1 MFKSVRLKI
10 VLMFVLMVVSVIVMV
25 GTFFRMSI
33 SSYYT
38 NEFSQKITSQAAAE
52 LSDRITDLA
61 ISGAPH
67 DEIASVIETYSS
79 RLGVDMFRTVYI
91 LDGISAQTI
100 YHTNTA
106 SIATLEKTPNIIA
119 ALSGSEGKTLT
130 DEQSYMD
137 WAKPVMTG
145 DEVAYILYVKDTK
158 EELDEIVGSMLKI
171 ILQAMLFGL
180 GISLLLGYFMS
191 KTITSPIISLTRSAE
206 RLAAGDFSQ
215 KINSEADDE
224 IGQLSRT
231 FNEMATRIKDNVTTI
246 EEEKNKMTA
255 ILMHMTDGV
264 MAFDSAG
271 KLIHINRAA
280 IRIIG
285 KHNAENV
292 TFGEFFEKIGAD
304 ISLSEISFRKNETIT
319 RDIDIGGKHIQ
330 LFFATSG
337 SKKDSMSAIIVM
349 LRDVTEQ
356 MKLEMSRREFVSNV
370 SHELRTP
377 ITTIKTYAET
387 LLESEDIPPEM
398 EKNFLGVMHSEAD
411 RMARLVSD
419 LLDLSKLDYNPNDM
433 QKEHFDL
440 KALLED
446 VVKKLGLEA
455 TARNQDLSLSFANTM
470 KPIFGNRDRIEQVI
484 TNIISNAIKYTP
496 DGGEIKV
503 SAGNIYSSF
512 YIKVKDSGVGIPKE
526 DLQHIFERFYRVDKA
541 RSRQSGGTGLGLAI
555 AKEIVEAHGG
565 QIKIESEFGEGT
577 LVTVKF
583 PVKPT
588 GAEHKV

>member
-38 NEFSQKITSQAAAE
+38 NEFSQKITSPAAAE
-52 LSDRITDLA
+52 LSERIASLA
-61 ISGAPH
+61 ESGAAQE
-67 DEIASVIETYSS
+67 EISSVIETYSS
-79 RLGVDMFRTVYI
+79 RLGVDMFRTVYL
-91 LDGISAQTI
+91 LDGVSAQTV
-100 YHTNTA
+100 YNTNTA

-119 ALSGSEGKTLT
+119 ALSGTEGKTISN
-130 DEQSYMD
+130 EQEYMD
-137 WAKPVMTG
+137 WAKPIISGEDVK
-145 DEVAYILYVKDTK
+145 YILYVKDTK
-158 EELDEIVGSMLKI
+158 EELDEIVGSMLRI

-180 GISLLLGYFMS
+180 AISFILGYFMS

-206 RLAAGDFSQ
+206 RLASGDFSS
-215 KINSEADDE
+215 KINSDADDE

-231 FNEMATRIKDNVTTI
+231 FNDMAMRIKDNVATI

-255 ILMHMTDGV
+255 ILMYMTDGV
-264 MAFDSAG
+264 MAFDSKG
-271 KLIHINRAA
+271 TLIHINRAA
-280 IRIIG
+280 LRMIG
-285 KHNAENV
+285 KHSADNI
-292 TFGEFFEKIGAD
+292 TFGEFFEKLGVN
-304 ISLSEISFRKNETIT
+304 ISLSEISFKKNETIS
-319 RDIDIGGKHIQ
+319 RDIMLSGKHIQ

-337 SKKDSMSAIIVM
+337 SKKDVMSAIIVM

-356 MKLEMSRREFVSNV
+356 MRLEMSRREFVSNV

-377 ITTIKTYAET
+377 ITTIKTYSET
-387 LLESEDIPPEM
+387 LIESEDIPPEM
-398 EKNFLGVMHSEAD
+398 QKNFLGVMHSEAD

-419 LLDLSKLDYNPNDM
+419 LLDLSKLDYNPQDM

-440 KALLED
+440 RALLED

-455 TARNQDLSLSFANTM
+455 SARGQDLSLSFANTM
-470 KPIFGNRDRIEQVI
+470 KPFLGNRDRIEQVV

-496 DGGEIKV
+496 DDGEIKV
-503 SAGNIYSSF
+503 SAGNIYDSF

-526 DLQHIFERFYRVDKA
+526 DLQHVFERFYRVDKA

-565 QIKIESEFGEGT
+565 EIKLESEYGKGT
-577 LVTVKF
+577 LVTIKF
-583 PVKPT
+583 PMK
-588 GAEHKV
+588 